1 MVKSTGAVGLEPIDQ
16 LAEKVQSLVGVLER
30 TRTELTQTAEDNVR
44 LSHEIDALRAKLSTA
59 ESLLS
64 TAEDQGARTKDL
76 ETERDQIRARVTGLL
91 EQLEGLSL

>member
-30 TRTELTQTAEDNVR
+30 TRAELTQTAADNVR
-44 LSHEIDALRAKLSTA
+44 LSHEIDALQTK
-59 ESLLS
+59 LS
-64 TAEDQGARTKDL
+64 TAEDQGARTRDL
-76 ETERDQIRARVTGLL
+76 ETERDQIRARVAGLL